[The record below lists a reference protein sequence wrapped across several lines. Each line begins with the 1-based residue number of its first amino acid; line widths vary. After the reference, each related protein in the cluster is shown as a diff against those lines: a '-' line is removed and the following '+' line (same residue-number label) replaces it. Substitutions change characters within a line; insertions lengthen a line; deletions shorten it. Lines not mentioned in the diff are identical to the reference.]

1 MPYAQAMELKWLE
14 DFLSLAE
21 TGSFSR
27 SAQAR
32 NVTQPAFSRR
42 IRSLES
48 WLGIELVDRTTYPTR
63 LTKAGEV
70 FREQAR
76 EMVGQVQTARA
87 LLRGQKPAAQ
97 GVVEFAVPHTLALTY
112 FPVWLS
118 KVQKKFG
125 VLHTRLV
132 AANVHDAVMTLVDGG
147 CDLLLCYHHPR
158 QPVQLDSAHYAM
170 KRLGTETLRPY
181 AKADRA
187 GQAVHSFPGKA
198 SAPVPYLAYSSGAY
212 LGRMA
217 ELALASAKRAVHL
230 DKRYETDMAESLK
243 MMALEGHGVAFLPES
258 AVQREV
264 KAKRLALAASHDWQ
278 IEMEVR
284 LYREGAGGVRPI
296 KPVVQRLWE
305 QLE

>member
-1 MPYAQAMELKWLE
+1 MELKWLE

-48 WLGIELVDRTTYPTR
+48 WLGVELVDRTTYPTR

-70 FREQAR
+70 FREQAQ

-97 GVVEFAVPHTLALTY
+97 DVVEFAVPHTLALTY

-118 KVQKKFG
+118 KVQKSFG

-132 AANVHDAVMTLVDGG
+132 AANVHDAVMSLVDGG
-147 CDLLLCYHHPR
+147 CDLLLCYHHPS
-158 QPVQLDSAHYAM
+158 QPVQLDAAHYLM
-170 KRLGTETLRPY
+170 KRLTSESFRPY

-187 GQAVHSFPGKA
+187 GKALFSLPGRIN
-198 SAPVPYLAYSSGAY
+198 APVPYLAYSSGAY

-217 ELALASAKRAVHL
+217 ELAIAASKRKAHL
-230 DKRYETDMAESLK
+230 EKRYETDMAEGLK

-258 AVQREV
+258 AVRREL
-264 KAKRLALAASHDWQ
+264 KAGRLAPAGEGWQ
-278 IEMEVR
+278 VEMEVR
-284 LYREGAGGVRPI
+284 LYRALASTARPA
-296 KPVVQRLWE
+296 KPVLERLWE
-305 QLE
+305 HLG